1 MTNSSGDTS
10 NVSKLSAVCEKKTGD
25 RPKGLLKIFWDPI
38 RLSQEGP
45 SQKAIQA
52 RLIQGQEVRWLSV
65 FMQPGFKGSKYY
77 GDFPLAQLLCNGV
90 FNTPTIGRLELSR
103 LPLSEIPEGGC
114 QIAQT
119 NNMAKESDPQPNY
132 SHRPLRNNQP
142 YLESDIERG
151 VDQGLVNSCEI
162 YRMITQIRNPQ
173 SSANSSPYN

>member
-1 MTNSSGDTS
+1 MVQGQIST
-10 NVSKLSAVCEKKTGD
+10 
-25 RPKGLLKIFWDPI
+25 KGLLKIFWDSI

-45 SQKAIQA
+45 SQKSIQA

-77 GDFPLAQLLCNGV
+77 GDFPLAQPLDNSSLKAQLLCNGV
-90 FNTPTIGRLELSR
+90 FNTPTLVRLELSR

-142 YLESDIERG
+142 YVESDIERG

-173 SSANSSPYN
+173 SSVNSSPYN